1 MPANC
6 FGFLS
11 KLARDSYL
19 KRKKDTASSQCVV
32 LKRKNQS
39 KDNLVHF
46 PGILRT
52 NLALGLYQKKKKK
65 KKVLVKHKVVR
76 ICESQEVLQFR
87 EIISCNFMIYWAIIP
102 FNKDTDVCFAAQR
115 KGFKCSHYNFSQ
127 LWILVLLAPFF
138 LYSYCKFNF
147 HRIKKK

>member
-65 KKVLVKHKVVR
+65 
-76 ICESQEVLQFR
+76 EST
-87 EIISCNFMIYWAIIP
+87 S
-102 FNKDTDVCFAAQR
+102 
-115 KGFKCSHYNFSQ
+115 
-127 LWILVLLAPFF
+127 
-138 LYSYCKFNF
+138 
-147 HRIKKK
+147 